1 MVTWPAAATVK
12 VTQSRSPTRWMLW
25 FWAAAL
31 TLIGLAWAS
40 VSSTSKLSAT
50 APTG

>member
-1 MVTWPAAATVK
+1 
-12 VTQSRSPTRWMLW
+12 MLW

-40 VSSTSKLSAT
+40 VSSTSKLSPFAGGVVV
-50 APTG
+50 APVTVRL